1 MGSGVSLPPLTN
13 ASDLPP
19 DDAIKYA
26 KRYQIK
32 PNELRYIFRRF
43 HVLCKTNG
51 RTLVPGDVPRTASLL
66 KHDLS
71 KRVISLMARSSKGYF
86 SDVGYRERNGNNSSI
101 SRSDTRPLRDAISC
115 SCGMTLT
122 TRSFSSALRPQ
133 AATGGA
139 REHVCKIFHFTW
151 DGGIQRS
158 GV

>member
-71 KRVISLMARSSKGYF
+71 KRVISLMARSSKGGGVNFEAFLQTYKVF
-86 SDVGYRERNGNNSSI
+86 RTGQPLGAKLQFAFDVFDQDGDGRCAALPSI
-101 SRSDTRPLRDAISC
+101 VRYECTVL
-115 SCGMTLT
+115 GMWFCVVVQPVFW
-122 TRSFSSALRPQ
+122 SF
-133 AATGGA
+133 
-139 REHVCKIFHFTW
+139 
-151 DGGIQRS
+151 
-158 GV
+158 